1 MERLQDEF
9 GVDIVILHLNAW
21 QFLSSA
27 LKSEKDRD
35 IMFRLNSPGAAWRSL
50 VDTYSLKTQ
59 GASLALLQKLD
70 SVRIGTNDDPTLKLL
85 EMEDIARSLRSS
97 HSQWQHFTES
107 YVIGKFV
114 NALPREYDIQKQ
126 MLEEREDG
134 FSREA
139 VVSSVQKRFDSFA
152 YKQLRRSKSKSG
164 EDQAF
169 AVTGG
174 GKNRPGRG
182 GSRPGSRKPGGS
194 QGGRGNGGSGG
205 RASSGGGASSSS
217 SSAATAKPGGRTCWV
232 CKSDQ
237 HYVRDCPKQICQ
249 GCGERGHYITKC
261 GQMENAVMAV
271 DILGRTSKDDDSDVE
286 AYTTLEIKTGEYL
299 VSMMEKGGIR
309 QMGDDLWLLDTGATG
324 HFTHDP
330 RLLENYAE
338 CSRVLRC
345 AGGKTFPIVG
355 TGTLRLSLRS
365 GEGVVCVTLMNVAH
379 VPGLSHNLLSL
390 RRIADA
396 GNKYIGTREGIR
408 IVFAKSGD
416 ELFAPSCGSLNGL
429 FGYRTDRS
437 SEENLHAVIAP
448 GARPTPPSAAD
459 INEFHCSH
467 GHMHADLLRKTAKQ
481 MGVKLQGQLVPCQG
495 CSEAKGIRKP
505 VKPFTYTRVTKPA
518 ERCFVVLSG
527 PKSVKSM
534 GGKEYMMIVRDDYSR
549 FTRVFFLRTKDETAT
564 YFSKYLA
571 EIAPR
576 KVEVVRSD
584 GGGEFLKGAFGALC
598 TTEKIRQEFT
608 TADSPQYNGVAE
620 RQIAIIEAAG
630 LAARI
635 QAAAKYPNESFSRG
649 ESLWAE
655 QAHWACHALNC
666 TATSANPGYKSPHEM

>member
-35 IMFRLNSPGAAWRSL
+35 ILFRVKSLGAAWRSL
-50 VDTYSLKTQ
+50 IEIYSLNTQ
-59 GASLALLQKLD
+59 GASLTLLQKLD

-97 HSQWQHFTES
+97 HSQWQHLTES
-107 YVIGKFV
+107 YAIGKFV

-134 FSREA
+134 FSRET

-152 YKQLRRSKSKSG
+152 YQQMRRSKSKSG

-174 GKNRPGRG
+174 GKNHPGRG
-182 GSRPGSRKPGGS
+182 RSRHGNRKPGGS

-205 RASSGGGASSSS
+205 RCSSGGGACNSS

-249 GCGERGHYITKC
+249 GCRDRGHYTTKC

-286 AYTTLEIKTGEYL
+286 AYTTLEIKTGECL
-299 VSMMEKGGIR
+299 VSMMKEGGIK

-330 RLLENYAE
+330 RLLETYYAE

-345 AGGKTFPIVG
+345 AGGNTFPIVG

-365 GEGVVCVTLMNVAH
+365 GEGGVCVTLMNVTH
-379 VPGLSHNLLSL
+379 VPGLSHHLLSL

-396 GNKYIGTREGIR
+396 GNKYIGAREGIR

-416 ELFAPSCGSLNGL
+416 ELFAPSCGQLNGL

-448 GARPTPPSAAD
+448 GARPTPSAVD

-467 GHMHADLLRKTAKQ
+467 GHMHEDLLRKTAKKI
-481 MGVKLQGQLVPCQG
+481 GVKFRGQLVPYQG
-495 CSEAKGIRKP
+495 CSEAKGIRKS
-505 VKPFTYTRVTKPA
+505 VKPFTYTRATKPA
-518 ERCFVVLSG
+518 EQCFVDLSG

-534 GGKEYMMIVRDDYSR
+534 GGKEYMMIVKDDFWR

-571 EIAPR
+571 EIALR

-584 GGGEFLKGAFGALC
+584 GGGEFSKGAFGALC
-598 TTEKIRQEFT
+598 TTEKSGKI
-608 TADSPQYNGVAE
+608 
-620 RQIAIIEAAG
+620 
-630 LAARI
+630 
-635 QAAAKYPNESFSRG
+635 
-649 ESLWAE
+649 
-655 QAHWACHALNC
+655 
-666 TATSANPGYKSPHEM
+666 